1 MDVVGGAEALRHPLG
16 DLLGRAVAGDAR
28 SAQRAAEDRERDA
41 GVAPA
46 HLLAHDR
53 EQQPGRVR
61 EALRH
66 ELPGVE
72 ADLGGLLDDGPRRL
86 FTLVPLV
93 TDGSHD
99 LLGEIVH
106 PLLDLLLILVE
117 IERELGHRALLAATV
132 ADPEVTGW

>member
-1 MDVVGGAEALRHPLG
+1 MDVVGRAETLRDPLA
-16 DLLGRAVAGDAR
+16 DLLGGAVAGDAGG
-28 SAQRAAEDRERDA
+28 AEGAAEDRQRDP

-53 EQQPGRVR
+53 EQQPGGIR

-66 ELPGVE
+66 ELPRVE
-72 ADLGGLLDDGPRRL
+72 ADLRRLLDDGPRRL
-86 FTLVPLV
+86 FFLVPLV
-93 TDGSHD
+93 TGGPHD
-99 LLGEIVH
+99 LFGEVVH

-117 IERELGHRALLAATV
+117 IEGELGHWALLAATV